1 MKVNSDNEYFEF
13 LKIGGI
19 IIKED
24 FILSFL
30 PVILSLIATIIFII
44 LFIKNHNKIITL
56 LIASVINLSIFLL
69 GILYF

>member
-56 LIASVINLSIFLL
+56 LIAVYGNIKM
-69 GILYF
+69 